1 MYLIEGANFEFIID
15 TSQLFFFPQMYI
27 FTQTA
32 HPTMNSIA
40 LNGVYQS
47 MNVVSLENLYLSCND
62 VCGWSSVLNGI
73 KYAIRRQQ
81 QRYFVS
87 LRLKSFYINNVKI

>member
-40 LNGVYQS
+40 LNDVYQS
-47 MNVVSLENLYLSCND
+47 INVVSLENFYLSCND

-73 KYAIRRQQ
+73 KTQGTSTTTTI
-81 QRYFVS
+81 FHKFTS
-87 LRLKSFYINNVKI
+87 KII